1 MDNLCPVC
9 KTLLRVMSTK
19 YVIRDNKLFV
29 VQELTCRNPKCEN
42 NGKVVE
48 TIEHER
54 EVSFE

>member
-1 MDNLCPVC
+1 MLCPAC
-9 KTLLRVMSTK
+9 KTELRVSASK
-19 YVIRDNKLFV
+19 YVYKDGHLYM

-42 NGKVVE
+42 NGKVVA